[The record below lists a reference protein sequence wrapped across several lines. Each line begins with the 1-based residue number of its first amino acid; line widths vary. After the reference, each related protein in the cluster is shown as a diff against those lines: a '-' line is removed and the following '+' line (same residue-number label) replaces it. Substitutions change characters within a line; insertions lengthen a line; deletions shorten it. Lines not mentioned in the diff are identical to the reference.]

1 MGASGMKAT
10 TTTSKMNRSSTSLS
24 LELLPMACLLLVAS
38 ALAIAG
44 GPATATLFFGMLLVF
59 AILVS
64 ICRSRLTSR
73 EES

>member
-44 GPATATLFFGMLLVF
+44 GPALLVF

>member
-1 MGASGMKAT
+1 MKAT
-10 TTTSKMNRSSTSLS
+10 TTSSKMNRSVFNLS
-24 LELLPMACLLLVAS
+24 LELLPMFCLLLVAS

-64 ICRSRLTSR
+64 VCRSRLSPGK
-73 EES
+73 ES